1 MLEDDHKYIWHP
13 FSQMKTDPTPIPVV
27 KGQGAQL
34 IDENGK
40 VYIDANSSWWVNV
53 HGHGH
58 PHIAQAIKHQF
69 EQLDHVI
76 FAGVTHQPA
85 VEMSRRLLEWFQ
97 DEQARKVFFSD
108 NGSTA
113 TEVALKMSFQY
124 WFNKGENR
132 RKIIAFEGA
141 YHGDTFGA
149 MSVGERDLFNKP
161 FEPFFFDVDYIP
173 IPTQDNFETIKKQM
187 RNIVATGEV
196 AAFIFEPLVQ
206 GASGMRMYT
215 PEQLKDLIKIAQ
227 QEGVLTIAD
236 EVMTGFGRL
245 GKMFAMDYL
254 EQYADMMCFSK
265 GITGGVLPIGI
276 TVATEEIYQA
286 FWDDSRL
293 KAFLHGHSFTGNPL
307 ACAAV
312 NVFFAVTSFSI
323 GNIGWGL
330 VGVAL
335 AGTGAQQGDRSKGV
349 TGIVVNCMTPETETT
364 CRYYWG
370 MVRNFDIDDNGL
382 TQNIKDAQAK
392 VFYEDLEVVEG
403 QQANMLRHPERK
415 LLNFNIDAGGVRA
428 RRLIDRALA
437 AAAE

>member
-1 MLEDDHKYIWHP
+1 MLEDDKKYVWHP
-13 FSQMKTDPTPIPVV
+13 FSQMKTDPAPIPIV
-27 KGQGAQL
+27 KAKGSLL

-40 VYIDANSSWWVNV
+40 EYIDANSSWWVNV

-58 PHIAQAIKHQF
+58 HHIAHAIKNQF

-85 VEMSRRLLEWFQ
+85 VEMARRLLEWFK
-97 DEQARKVFFSD
+97 DKKERKVFFSD
-108 NGSTA
+108 NGSTS

-124 WFNKGENR
+124 WFNKNENR
-132 RKIIAFEGA
+132 RKVIAFEGA

-173 IPTQDNFETIKKQM
+173 LPTEENFEAVKNQM
-187 RNIVATGEV
+187 KTLVSSGEV

-215 PEQLKDLIKIAQ
+215 PQQLQSLIDIAKTK
-227 QEGVLTIAD
+227 GVLTIAD

-245 GKMFAMDYL
+245 GKMFAMDFL
-254 EQYADMMCFSK
+254 DEYADIMCFSK

-276 TVATEEIYQA
+276 TVATQEIYNA

-312 NVFFAVTSFSI
+312 NASFDLFDKEETWKNIERITQKNAVFLKQFEKYNSIQTRQMGTIAVIQVDDSMPNYFSGIRDKAYNFFVEKGLLIRPLGNVFFLNPPYCITDVE
-323 GNIGWGL
+323 L
-330 VGVAL
+330 
-335 AGTGAQQGDRSKGV
+335 DK
-349 TGIVVNCMTPETETT
+349 CYE
-364 CRYYWG
+364 
-370 MVRNFDIDDNGL
+370 GL
-382 TQNIKDAQAK
+382 TN
-392 VFYEDLEVVEG
+392 FLEKE
-403 QQANMLRHPERK
+403 N
-415 LLNFNIDAGGVRA
+415 
-428 RRLIDRALA
+428 LIQ
-437 AAAE
+437 

>member
-312 NVFFAVTSFSI
+312 NASFDLFDQQKTWDDITRITARNKTFLDQFEKYSNIITRQMGTIAVVEVDEGTTNYFSGIRDKAYLYFLEKGLLIRPLGNVFFINPPYCTTDEE
-323 GNIGWGL
+323 L
-330 VGVAL
+330 K
-335 AGTGAQQGDRSKGV
+335 QCYE
-349 TGIVVNCMTPETETT
+349 GIL
-364 CRYYWG
+364 G
-370 MVRNFDIDDNGL
+370 F
-382 TQNIKDAQAK
+382 
-392 VFYEDLEVVEG
+392 LESE
-403 QQANMLRHPERK
+403 E
-415 LLNFNIDAGGVRA
+415 LLQ
-428 RRLIDRALA
+428 
-437 AAAE
+437 

>member
-1 MLEDDHKYIWHP
+1 MLEDDKKYVWHP
-13 FSQMKTDPTPIPVV
+13 FSQMKTDPVPIPIV
-27 KGQGAQL
+27 KAKGSIL

-40 VYIDANSSWWVNV
+40 EYIDANSSWWVNV

-58 PHIAQAIKHQF
+58 PHIANAIKHQF
-69 EQLDHVI
+69 EELDHVI

-85 VEMSRRLLEWFQ
+85 VEMSRRLLEWFK
-97 DEQARKVFFSD
+97 DKKERKVFFSD
-108 NGSTA
+108 NGSTS

-124 WFNKGENR
+124 WFNKNENR
-132 RKIIAFEGA
+132 RKVIAFEGA

-173 IPTQDNFETIKKQM
+173 LPSDDNFEAVKNQMKTI
-187 RNIVATGEV
+187 VDSGEV

-215 PEQLKDLIKIAQ
+215 PQQLQSLIDIAKTK
-227 QEGVLTIAD
+227 GVLTIAD

-245 GKMFAMDYL
+245 GKMFAMDFL
-254 EQYADMMCFSK
+254 DEYADIMCFSK

-276 TVATEEIYQA
+276 TVATQEIYNA

-312 NVFFAVTSFSI
+312 NASFDLFDKEETWNNIERITQKNAVFLKQFEKYNSIQTRQMGTIAVIQVDDSMPNYFSGIRDKAYSFFVEKGLLIRPLGNVFFLNPPYCITDVE
-323 GNIGWGL
+323 L
-330 VGVAL
+330 
-335 AGTGAQQGDRSKGV
+335 DK
-349 TGIVVNCMTPETETT
+349 CYE
-364 CRYYWG
+364 
-370 MVRNFDIDDNGL
+370 GL
-382 TQNIKDAQAK
+382 TD
-392 VFYEDLEVVEG
+392 FLEKE
-403 QQANMLRHPERK
+403 N
-415 LLNFNIDAGGVRA
+415 
-428 RRLIDRALA
+428 LIQ
-437 AAAE
+437 